1 MTSAI
6 PGDHECFSED
16 WRRTD
21 PDLVLYLPKEPSYW
35 IEAVDHVL
43 VDVTPGGDLLAI
55 FALASQPHG
64 ADYRVAYSRSA
75 DGGRTW
81 SPVGV
86 IDGPG
91 DKPGQVSAFG
101 FPIISR
107 QGRIYC
113 YYNHG
118 RAIGDSYQTSFLR
131 CKYSDDDGRTW
142 IDGEVVIPYRSSAN
156 DHPDRSIGANCV
168 VWQKPIRDARDRP
181 IIGFTRWTNSYV
193 KTARREDDFT
203 MSRRDS
209 QAEFMRFENIDES
222 PHPRDVQITWLQ
234 DDDTAIR
241 VPVPYEPEASRN
253 YSYCEEP
260 SAVLLPDGRLFTVAR
275 TATGQIWYTIS
286 TDDGVTWRPT
296 EPLRN
301 RDDGS
306 PMLNPVSPCPIFAL
320 DDGRFLLMLQN
331 HDGHGYGGRG
341 PRDFH
346 ARRPQFVAVG
356 EYRPNAHQPIWFSQP
371 QLLFDTQNIGVFPFY
386 MKWLSM
392 YASLTEHQG
401 ERILWYADRKIF
413 GLGRYITDDLLAPME
428 APPA

>member
-1 MTSAI
+1 MGEAMTMATLD
-6 PGDHECFSED
+6 DHECFSED
-16 WRRTD
+16 WRRTN
-21 PDLVLYLPKEPSYW
+21 PDLVLYLPKEPSFW

-64 ADYRVAYSRSA
+64 ADYRVAYARSA

-81 SPVGV
+81 SPVGI

-91 DKPGQVSAFG
+91 AKPGQVSAFG
-101 FPIISR
+101 FPVISR
-107 QGRIYC
+107 RGRIYC
-113 YYNHG
+113 FYNHG

-142 IDGEVVIPYRSSAN
+142 IDGEVRIPYRSSAN

-181 IIGFTRWTNSYV
+181 IIGFTRWTNSYIKV
-193 KTARREDDFT
+193 ARREDDFT

-241 VPVPYEPEASRN
+241 VPVPYEPEASRD

-275 TATGQIWYTIS
+275 TATGQIWYT
-286 TDDGVTWRPT
+286 
-296 EPLRN
+296 
-301 RDDGS
+301 
-306 PMLNPVSPCPIFAL
+306 VSSATTAKPGA
-320 DDGRFLLMLQN
+320 
-331 HDGHGYGGRG
+331 
-341 PRDFH
+341 
-346 ARRPQFVAVG
+346 
-356 EYRPNAHQPIWFSQP
+356 RPNRSGTATTARPCSTRSRPAPSSRWTMAGSCSCCK
-371 QLLFDTQNIGVFPFY
+371 TTTG
-386 MKWLSM
+386 M
-392 YASLTEHQG
+392 ATAA
-401 ERILWYADRKIF
+401 ADRATSTP
-413 GLGRYITDDLLAPME
+413 GVRSSLPWANTGRTRISRSGSASPSCSSTRRTSGYFPSL
-428 APPA
+428 